1 MMNSHT
7 NKGRNAA
14 AGLFSNGMTGIAYRR
29 VHVPSERQGLPWV
42 NFSCAVHGDILH
54 SFREG
59 SAPDQGVED
68 GRAC

>member
-14 AGLFSNGMTGIAYRR
+14 AGLFSNGTTGIAYGRISDPAR
-29 VHVPSERQGLPWV
+29 RQGLPIL
-42 NFSCAVHGDILH
+42 NFPCAVHGDILRT
-54 SFREG
+54 FREG
-59 SAPDQGVED
+59 SAPDEVVED